1 MKIYIQ
7 IIVILALFS
16 FMISC
21 DDKEVPKPEK
31 INEEELIT
39 TVKLV
44 MVDQS
49 NAGIV
54 REAVFFENPFEEE
67 GSNIT
72 IDTIRLDQ
80 NKEYNVTVYLMDQS
94 KNPVDTISYEV
105 KEEADEHQLFYVF
118 KDMDGAYA
126 DNLTIQYVPG
136 DVDSHNVP
144 LGLTPKF
151 TTTTSLK
158 GKLTVILKHQA
169 GVKPRS
175 GQGDINLGETD
186 VEVVFPVKIQ

>member
-1 MKIYIQ
+1 MKIYVS
-7 IIVILALFS
+7 IIVFVLFPLL
-16 FMISC
+16 ISC
-21 DDKEVPKPEK
+21 EDKEVPKPEV

-49 NAGIV
+49 NSTIV
-54 REAVFFENPFEEE
+54 REAVFFEDPFGEP
-67 GSNIT
+67 GNNIT

-80 NKEYNVTVYLMDQS
+80 NKEYLVTVYLMDQS
-94 KNPVDTISYEV
+94 KNPVDTISSEV
-105 KEEADEHQLFYVF
+105 KEEADEHQLFYLF
-118 KDMDGAYA
+118 KDMDGANA
-126 DNLTIQYVPG
+126 DNLTIDYLPG

-151 TTTTSLK
+151 SSTTTLK
-158 GKLTVILKHQA
+158 GKLTLILKHQA
-169 GVKPRS
+169 GVKPTS
-175 GQGDINLGETD
+175 GLGDINQGETD